1 MSKSPAWKRGQPLR
15 LANDFVLQYLPATQL
30 NEHRTSIDLSKSYS
44 GRGLRRSSLGV
55 GAGDQHHAWPVQ
67 PDISLQHQG
76 KLRDIRERASQ
87 PEMLQIAPSAP
98 QVEALSVPQC
108 NERQIWHSKVKVQTL
123 ATGSS
128 RTCGARMKRSNIEP
142 QVNCGI

>member
-1 MSKSPAWKRGQPLR
+1 MNIVRPSICQSLILGGVCEDQALAWER
-15 LANDFVLQYLPATQL
+15 
-30 NEHRTSIDLSKSYS
+30 EISIM
-44 GRGLRRSSLGV
+44 
-55 GAGDQHHAWPVQ
+55 Q

>member
-1 MSKSPAWKRGQPLR
+1 LG
-15 LANDFVLQYLPATQL
+15 LANDFVLQYLPTTQL
-30 NEHRTSIDLSKSYS
+30 NEHNTSIYLSKFPFRK
-44 GRGLRRSSLGV
+44 GILRRSGLGT
-55 GAGDQHHAWPVQ
+55 GNGRSASCLARAARHFAAAA
-67 PDISLQHQG
+67 G
-76 KLRDIRERASQ
+76 KLRDIKERASQ
-87 PEMLQIAPSAP
+87 PEMLQIASPAP